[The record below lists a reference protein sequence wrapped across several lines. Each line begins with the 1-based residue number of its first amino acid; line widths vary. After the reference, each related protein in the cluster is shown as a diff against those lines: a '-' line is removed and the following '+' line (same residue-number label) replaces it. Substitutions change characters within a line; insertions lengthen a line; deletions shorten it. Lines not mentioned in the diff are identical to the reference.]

1 MTDKQKSGQRPR
13 VEVPQPSQKEV
24 EKYRRHWGTLERYL
38 FQEKA
43 LEKLFLKTYPHNG
56 DINDVL
62 IKVAVLNDFYS
73 TNIFFPFQVAN
84 HIFRLEIDDRLQG
97 EDMTVVNDIAKVTMD
112 NGSVKNFY
120 SFATKYCGHHKP
132 LDFPIYDSYIDGMLR
147 YFRDAHGFSAFRN
160 LDLKNYGEFKKV
172 LVQFREF
179 YSLGGYTLQEIDR
192 YLWLLGKEKFP
203 KNY

>member
-1 MTDKQKSGQRPR
+1 MMVKRMSAKTPR
-13 VEVPQPSQKEV
+13 VEVPLPSKSEV
-24 EKYRRHWGTLERYL
+24 EKYKRHWETLESYL

-43 LEKLFLKTYPHNG
+43 LEKLFLKTYPNNT

-73 TNIFFPFQVAN
+73 TNIFFPFQVAK
-84 HIFRLEIDDRLQG
+84 HIFSLKIDDRLQA

-112 NGSVKNFY
+112 NGTVKNFY
-120 SFATKYCGHHKP
+120 SFATKYCSHHKP
-132 LDFPIYDSYIDGMLR
+132 LDFPIYDSYIDRMLR
-147 YFRDAHGFSAFRN
+147 YFRDADGFFHFSN
-160 LDLKNYGEFKKV
+160 LDLKHYRDFKKV

-179 YSLGGYTLQEIDR
+179 YSLADYTLQEIDR